1 MSMVGSFQEEQA
13 LASREPESASFAT
26 IGAILADGVTL
37 IFDGTATASTKHYKV
52 NRSAAFAAGDRVK
65 IIRDSGTYIVE
76 YPVGNPVSGVT
87 PVYLRYYGGKI
98 QGKSGADGTWVNLN

>member
-1 MSMVGSFQEEQA
+1 MIETFQEEQA
-13 LASREPESASFAT
+13 LAPKEPASASFAT
-26 IGAILADGVTL
+26 IGAVYTDGVTL

-65 IIRDSGTYIVE
+65 ITRDSGTYIVE

-87 PVYLRYYGGKI
+87 PVFLRSFSGKI
-98 QGKSGADGTWVNLN
+98 QAKAGADGTWVYLN